1 MNSSMTT
8 ADRPT
13 HRKIVALAM
22 MMAAVTTTIAMIG
35 RGAGELDLS
44 HRSPGVM
51 RSIASSPFKPI
62 AMAEQ
67 K

>member
-8 ADRPT
+8 ADRST

-22 MMAAVTTTIAMIG
+22 MMAAVTTTIAVIG
-35 RGAGELDLS
+35 RGAGELEMS
-44 HRSPGVM
+44 HRSPGVL
-51 RSIASSPFKPI
+51 RAIASTPVQPM
-62 AMAEQ
+62 AMAEL